1 MADAFA
7 AIVPIG
13 RQLFVSAFVF
23 RPGFSSTWAA
33 NRLQIERKLATSYA
47 PLVGRPAAHFLRPST
62 HHPRS
67 SPGQGRGGGIVPCR
81 DSFGFPSIFC
91 CPPEG
96 EGWAVEELRC
106 RPFVAALPLTF
117 FVLRLYF
124 FCRPN
129 FSCCAAQFDLR
140 RFLFIPVSFKARSVL

>member
-47 PLVGRPAAHFLRPST
+47 PLVGRPAAHF
-62 HHPRS
+62 
-67 SPGQGRGGGIVPCR
+67 RGASGVFIEFHFPLHVHNLFTLIISVCSGLMQIVR
-81 DSFGFPSIFC
+81 
-91 CPPEG
+91 
-96 EGWAVEELRC
+96 
-106 RPFVAALPLTF
+106 LT
-117 FVLRLYF
+117 RK
-124 FCRPN
+124 
-129 FSCCAAQFDLR
+129 
-140 RFLFIPVSFKARSVL
+140 LFRGCIIR

>member
-47 PLVGRPAAHFLRPST
+47 PLVGRPAAHFLRPSAHQPPPPVHLLAKAEAEALFHVVT
-62 HHPRS
+62 PSAFPASFVVLRRGRDGRWKS
-67 SPGQGRGGGIVPCR
+67 SG
-81 DSFGFPSIFC
+81 
-91 CPPEG
+91 
-96 EGWAVEELRC
+96 
-106 RPFVAALPLTF
+106 AALLS
-117 FVLRLYF
+117 LRF
-124 FCRPN
+124 R
-129 FSCCAAQFDLR
+129 
-140 RFLFIPVSFKARSVL
+140 

>member
-96 EGWAVEELRC
+96 GGMGVGRAPVPPFCRCASANLFCSAPLFFLPAQFFLLRC
-106 RPFVAALPLTF
+106 
-117 FVLRLYF
+117 
-124 FCRPN
+124 
-129 FSCCAAQFDLR
+129 
-140 RFLFIPVSFKARSVL
+140 SV